1 MDRQDFLT
9 YAKSEIKSGSIKDF
23 VSSIDCKLSSGTIQ
37 EKCDVVVPLD
47 EDLYDD
53 LVTLLTLHLRENAG
67 FSISL
72 DRVMHTV
79 RFIYNRYVNSIGH

>member
-1 MDRQDFLT
+1 MISVDRQDFLT

-53 LVTLLTLHLRENAG
+53 LVTLQGCQVSQISCETHG
-67 FSISL
+67 F
-72 DRVMHTV
+72 
-79 RFIYNRYVNSIGH
+79 